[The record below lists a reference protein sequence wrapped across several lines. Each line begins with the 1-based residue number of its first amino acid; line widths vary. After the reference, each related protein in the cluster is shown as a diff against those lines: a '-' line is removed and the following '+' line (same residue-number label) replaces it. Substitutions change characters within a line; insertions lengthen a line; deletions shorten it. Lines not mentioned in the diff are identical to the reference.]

1 VLPPPAL
8 AVEGP
13 LCKAPPV
20 TARIQPIHLLFAGVL
35 VAAGAT
41 ALVRSSTSKPTVMAD
56 EAASN
61 PLPPQ
66 PGVPGPGP
74 AQPLPPGHPA
84 IGGANGGQVP
94 PGGPNHPVPGGGA
107 AAVPTGTVLAGE
119 VLEVLTVTGYTYVRI
134 GEKGSAAG
142 TWAAVPTAKV
152 AVGDPIRVN
161 GQMEM
166 KDFESTALKR
176 KFASLWFGTLDDG
189 SAVAAAGAPVPT
201 GAPAPAPVGS
211 VKVPMAKGGKTI
223 SEIIG
228 QRTALAG
235 KTVRLRAVVTKVS
248 NGILG
253 KNYLHVRDG
262 SGSAATADDDLSV
275 TTLGTFNVG
284 DTILVEGVV
293 GLDRDI
299 GAGYKFSTIL
309 EEAKVV
315 TE

>member
-1 VLPPPAL
+1 M
-8 AVEGP
+8 
-13 LCKAPPV
+13 

-41 ALVRSSTSKPTVMAD
+41 ALVRSSGNKPTVVAD

-61 PLPPQ
+61 VPQ
-66 PGVPGPGP
+66 PGVPGVPGPGP

-84 IGGANGGQVP
+84 VGGANGGQVP

-107 AAVPTGTVLAGE
+107 PAVPVGTVLAGQ

-134 GEKGSAAG
+134 GEKGSAGG
-142 TWAAVPTAKV
+142 TWAAIPTAKV

-166 KDFESTALKR
+166 KEFESSALKR

-189 SAVAAAGAPVPT
+189 SAIAAAGAPPT
-201 GAPAPAPVGS
+201 TAPAPAAPIGS
-211 VKVPMAKGGKTI
+211 VKVAVAKGGKTI

-253 KNYLHVRDG
+253 KNYLHLRDG
-262 SGSAATADDDLSV
+262 SGSTATADDDLSA

-284 DTILVEGVV
+284 DTILVEGVI